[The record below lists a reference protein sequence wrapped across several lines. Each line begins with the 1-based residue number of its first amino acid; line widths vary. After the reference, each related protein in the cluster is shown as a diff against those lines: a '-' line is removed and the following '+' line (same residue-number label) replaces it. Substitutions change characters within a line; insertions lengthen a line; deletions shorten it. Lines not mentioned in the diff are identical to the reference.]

1 MKRLLSIAL
10 CVGLVLGLSSCAYRD
25 TECEQ
30 CEEEYFDGLSNGQ
43 ATVFMELYN
52 SVPKKKL
59 LYPDLTWTEKDF
71 SFVISHTQEIHD
83 DFEVIETETIV
94 STSLYLPD
102 STSYQAFDDQNIYIG
117 IYGLKKG
124 ADKTDRV
131 AWRAWSEICD
141 NFDTYLIYSLS
152 EADSSYLTCDFLS
165 TYDEI
170 SSISVVITING
181 KIYAA
186 DYPL

>member
-1 MKRLLSIAL
+1 MRKVISIFL
-10 CVGLVLGLSSCAYRD
+10 CIIIVFGLSSCDNRD
-25 TECEQ
+25 TECEK

-52 SVPKKKL
+52 SVPTKKRL
-59 LYPDLTWTEKDF
+59 SQNTTWREKDF
-71 SFVISHTQEIHD
+71 SFTISHIQEIHD
-83 DFEVIETETIV
+83 DFEVVETETII

-102 STSYQAFDDQNIYIG
+102 STVQQAFDENDIYIG

-124 ADKTDRV
+124 ADKTDHI

-141 NFDTYLIYSLS
+141 NFETYLMYSLS
-152 EADSSYLTCDFLS
+152 ETDSNYLACDRFS

-170 SSISVVITING
+170 STVSVVIVING

-186 DYPL
+186 DYLL